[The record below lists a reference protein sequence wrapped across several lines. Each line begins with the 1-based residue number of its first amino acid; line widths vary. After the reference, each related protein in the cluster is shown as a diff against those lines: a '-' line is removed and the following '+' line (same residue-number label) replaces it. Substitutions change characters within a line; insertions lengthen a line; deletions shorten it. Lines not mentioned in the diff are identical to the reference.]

1 MDDLT
6 AKVQQILGS
15 EDGMRQ
21 LQEMAKML
29 GLSGD
34 GGGSGG

>member
-21 LQEMAKML
+21 LQEMEKML
-29 GLSGD
+29 VLSGD
-34 GGGSGG
+34 GGG